1 MSSLR
6 RFVKNADVPWI
17 IGLAV
22 NSCVWTQSFVPP
34 PAGSLIIKGESRSF
48 PHLSGAN
55 RRFQARWLKT
65 GLRSKSRPSSDLC
78 SINFGDKT
86 FAAPSWDKSHR
97 RKRKPTFPGWLRG
110 WLLYRSHP
118 GWLWGWLH
126 KAMFPRTCLT
136 MQSSE
141 KLMFDDAKLSNTGA
155 HFLGSLT
162 QPLFFY
168 TLQKE

>member
-48 PHLSGAN
+48 PRLSGAN
-55 RRFQARWLKT
+55 RRFQARRLKT
-65 GLRSKSRPSSDLC
+65 GLRSKSRPSSDVC
-78 SINFGDKT
+78 SINFGNKT
-86 FAAPSWDKSHR
+86 FAAPSWDKSHC
-97 RKRKPTFPGWLRG
+97 RKRKTTFPGWLRG
-110 WLLYRSHP
+110 WLLDRSHP
-118 GWLWGWLH
+118 GWPWGWLRG
-126 KAMFPRTCLT
+126 AMFPQTCLT

-141 KLMFDDAKLSNTGA
+141 KLMFDDAKRREA
-155 HFLGSLT
+155 FARFIGSRT
-162 QPLFFY
+162 QLFFY
-168 TLQKE
+168 TLRKE